1 MKKVRWGVV
10 FITLFFLLF
19 LTVAGYGFYLFQGQ
33 LKQIQILKE
42 KLKVLDRAQQY
53 TRRLLGSAK
62 TEIKDL
68 QLNLGSLKD
77 ELKEQVNIFNQR
89 LSGFNERITAQEGTT
104 KDIVSKLRDITSKV
118 WSLEDKFHALKSK
131 EVNLGDIS
139 VEKK

>member
-33 LKQIQILKE
+33 LKQIQILQRR
-42 KLKVLDRAQQY
+42 LKVLDRAQQY
-53 TRRLLGSAK
+53 TQRLLDSAK

-77 ELKEQVNIFNQR
+77 ELKERVNTFGQK
-89 LSGFNERITAQEGTT
+89 LSGFNEKITVQEGAIR
-104 KDIVSKLRDITSKV
+104 DIASKLKDITSKV
-118 WSLEDKFHALKSK
+118 QSLEDKLPSLKSK

-139 VEKK
+139 VKKK

>member
-19 LTVAGYGFYLFQGQ
+19 LTVAGYGFYLFQEQ

-42 KLKVLDRAQQY
+42 RLKALDRVQQY
-53 TRRLLGSAK
+53 TQKLLNSTK

-68 QLNLGSLKD
+68 QLNLVSLKD
-77 ELKEQVNIFNQR
+77 ELKEEVSLFDKK
-89 LSGFNERITAQEGTT
+89 LSGLKERLTVQEGAI
-104 KDIVSKLRDITSKV
+104 KDIVSKFKEIA
-118 WSLEDKFHALKSK
+118 SLEDKTSSLKSK
-131 EVNLGDIS
+131 EVNLGDIP